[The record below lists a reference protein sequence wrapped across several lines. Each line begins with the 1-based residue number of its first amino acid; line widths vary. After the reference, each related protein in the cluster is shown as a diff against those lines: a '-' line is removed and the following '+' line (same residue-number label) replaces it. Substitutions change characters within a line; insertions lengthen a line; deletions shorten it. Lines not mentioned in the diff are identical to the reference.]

1 MILIADS
8 GATKASWCLLFKG
21 TTYLEFISPGI
32 NAALLSKQRLIE
44 RIAAEVVPTLGEYI
58 PRIHHVH
65 FYGAGCLPTTCLTVA
80 EAISMHIPD
89 ARVEVAADM
98 LGVCRALCG
107 SKSGVVCILG
117 TGANSCLYDG
127 KRITDNIPPLGFILG
142 DEGSG
147 AYLGKMLLSDV
158 LKRQLPLYICQEFTE
173 RYDIDAQKAVQHVYR
188 EDAPSRYLASF
199 APFLREKISDPH
211 IRALVYDAFRSF
223 FRRNVRAY
231 KVSPSTPVHFCGS
244 VAFYFKD
251 VLLEAAL
258 SMGITIGNVIREPM
272 ENLKKYHGA

>member
-8 GATKASWCLLFKG
+8 GATKASWCLLQKG
-21 TTYLEFISPGI
+21 NVCVEFTSPGI
-32 NAALLSKQRLIE
+32 NAAFISQRRLSE
-44 RIAAEVVPTLGEYI
+44 RIAVEVVPSIREHI
-58 PRIHHVH
+58 PAIRRVH
-65 FYGAGCLPTTCLTVA
+65 FYGAGCLPATCRTVA
-80 EAISMHIPD
+80 DAITEHIPE
-89 ARVEVAADM
+89 ARVEVATDM
-98 LGVCRALCG
+98 LGVCRALCR
-107 SKSGVVCILG
+107 SHSGVVCILG

-127 KRITDNIPPLGFILG
+127 ECITDNIPPLGFILG

-158 LKRQLPLYICQEFTE
+158 LKRQLPLYICQEFIE

-211 IRALVYDAFRSF
+211 IRALVTDAFRSF
-223 FRRNVRAY
+223 FRRNVCAY

-244 VAFYFKD
+244 IAFYFKD
-251 VLLEAAL
+251 VLLEAAE